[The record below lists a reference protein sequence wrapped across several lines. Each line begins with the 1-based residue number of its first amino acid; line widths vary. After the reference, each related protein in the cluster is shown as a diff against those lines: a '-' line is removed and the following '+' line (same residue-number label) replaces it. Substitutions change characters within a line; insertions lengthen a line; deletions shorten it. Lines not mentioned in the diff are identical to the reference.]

1 MKPKKKKKLTGF
13 DIALYIL
20 AVLILIVTVYPLYF
34 VVIASISEPHLVS
47 TGQVFFTPKGI
58 TMEGYQKVLNDAE
71 IWTGYR
77 NTIFYTVFGT
87 VLNLVVTLPAA
98 YALSCKKLAGRK
110 FFTML
115 VLFTMFFSGGMIPTY
130 ILVQGLHLTDTIW
143 ALILPCAASAYN
155 IVVARTYFENS
166 IPGELEEAAAI
177 DGCSNFQL
185 FFSII
190 LPLSA
195 PIVAVMTLFYGIS
208 HWNSYFD
215 GMIYLSDREL
225 YPLQVILRE
234 ILSVAQTAASQTM
247 SAEDAVTMAEQA
259 RIADLVKYVIMIVA
273 TAPVMLIYPFVQKYF
288 VKGIMIGSV
297 KG

>member
-1 MKPKKKKKLTGF
+1 
-13 DIALYIL
+13 
-20 AVLILIVTVYPLYF
+20 
-34 VVIASISEPHLVS
+34 
-47 TGQVFFTPKGI
+47 
-58 TMEGYQKVLNDAE
+58 
-71 IWTGYR
+71 
-77 NTIFYTVFGT
+77 
-87 VLNLVVTLPAA
+87 
-98 YALSCKKLAGRK
+98 
-110 FFTML
+110 
-115 VLFTMFFSGGMIPTY
+115 MIPTY

-177 DGCSNFQL
+177 DGCSNFRL

-234 ILSVAQTAASQTM
+234 ILSVAQTAASQSQTM

>member
-1 MKPKKKKKLTGF
+1 MKKKKISRFDVVLTIF
-13 DIALYIL
+13 S
-20 AVLILIVTVYPLYF
+20 LIVLLITVYPLYF

-47 TGQVFFTPKGI
+47 TGAVFFVPKGI
-58 TMEGYQKVLNDAE
+58 TWEGYQKVLKDSE
-71 IWTGYR
+71 IWIGYR
-77 NTIFYTVFGT
+77 NTIFYTVAGT
-87 VLNLVVTLPAA
+87 LLNLGITLPAA
-98 YALSCKKLAGRK
+98 YALSRKQLAGRK
-110 FFTML
+110 LFIML
-115 VLFTMFFSGGMIPTY
+115 ILFTMFFSGGMIPTY
-130 ILVQGLHLTDTIW
+130 ILVKGLHLTDTLW

-166 IPGELEEAAAI
+166 IPKELEEAATI
-177 DGCSNFQL
+177 DGCSNFKV
-185 FFSII
+185 FFRIV

-208 HWNSYFD
+208 HWNSYFN
-215 GMIYLSDREL
+215 GMIYLSDRKL
-225 YPLQVILRE
+225 FPLQVILRE
-234 ILSVAQTAASQTM
+234 ILSVAQTASSQTM

-288 VKGIMIGSV
+288 VKGVMIGSV

>member
-1 MKPKKKKKLTGF
+1 MKTKKKVTAFDVGLTIF
-13 DIALYIL
+13 
-20 AVLILIVTVYPLYF
+20 VILIFLIAVYPLYF
-34 VVIASISEPHLVS
+34 VVIASFSEPHLVS
-47 TGQVFFTPKGI
+47 TGEVFLIPKEI
-58 TMEGYQKVLNDAE
+58 TLEGYQKVLRDEE

-87 VLNLVVTLPAA
+87 ALNLAITLPAA
-98 YALSCKKLAGRK
+98 YALSRKQLAGRK
-110 FFTML
+110 LFML
-115 VLFTMFFSGGMIPTY
+115 LILFTMFFSGGMIPTY
-130 ILVQGLHLTDTIW
+130 ILVKGLHLTDTVW

-166 IPGELEEAAAI
+166 IPGELEEAARI
-177 DGCSNFQL
+177 DGCSDFKA
-185 FFSII
+185 FFRII

-215 GMIYLSDREL
+215 GMIYLSDRNL
-225 YPLQVILRE
+225 FPLQVILRE
-234 ILSVAQTAASQTM
+234 ILSVAQTSASQTM

-273 TAPVMLIYPFVQKYF
+273 TAPVMFIYPFVQKYF
-288 VKGIMIGSV
+288 VKGIMIGSI

>member
-1 MKPKKKKKLTGF
+1 MKTKRKKTAF
-13 DIALYIL
+13 DIGLTIF
-20 AVLILIVTVYPLYF
+20 VLIVFVIAVYPLYF
-34 VVIASISEPHLVS
+34 VVIASVSEPHLVS
-47 TGQVFFTPKGI
+47 TGQVFFLPKGI
-58 TMEGYQKVLNDAE
+58 TWEGYQKVLNDRE

-87 VLNLVVTLPAA
+87 VLNLVITLPAA
-98 YALSCKKLAGRK
+98 YALSRKQLAGRK
-110 FFTML
+110 LFTL
-115 VLFTMFFSGGMIPTY
+115 LILFTMFFNGGMIPTY
-130 ILVQGLHLTDTIW
+130 ILVKGLHLTDTIW

-166 IPGELEEAAAI
+166 IPKELEEAARI
-177 DGCSNFQL
+177 DGCSDFKA
-185 FFSII
+185 FFRII

-195 PIVAVMTLFYGIS
+195 PIVAVMTLFYGIF

-215 GMIYLSDREL
+215 GMIYLSDRNL
-225 YPLQVILRE
+225 FPLQVILRE
-234 ILSVAQTAASQTM
+234 ILSVAQTSASQTM
-247 SAEDAVTMAEQA
+247 SAEDAITMAEQA

>member
-1 MKPKKKKKLTGF
+1 MDGLPEYDF
-13 DIALYIL
+13 LYGIRYC
-20 AVLILIVTVYPLYF
+20 AESGRY
-34 VVIASISEPHLVS
+34 AS
-47 TGQVFFTPKGI
+47 GGI
-58 TMEGYQKVLNDAE
+58 CAFLQK
-71 IWTGYR
+71 
-77 NTIFYTVFGT
+77 
-87 VLNLVVTLPAA
+87 
-98 YALSCKKLAGRK
+98 AGRK
-110 FFTML
+110 KIFYDACA
-115 VLFTMFFSGGMIPTY
+115 VYDVFSGGMIPTY

-177 DGCSNFQL
+177 DGCSNFRL

>member
-1 MKPKKKKKLTGF
+1 MKTKKKVTAFDVGLTIF
-13 DIALYIL
+13 
-20 AVLILIVTVYPLYF
+20 VILIFLIAVYPLYF
-34 VVIASISEPHLVS
+34 VVIASFSEPHLVS
-47 TGQVFFTPKGI
+47 TGEVFLIPKEI
-58 TMEGYQKVLNDAE
+58 TLEGYQKVLRDEE

-87 VLNLVVTLPAA
+87 ALNLAITLPAA
-98 YALSCKKLAGRK
+98 YALSRKQLAGRK
-110 FFTML
+110 LFML
-115 VLFTMFFSGGMIPTY
+115 LILFTMFFSGGMIPTY
-130 ILVQGLHLTDTIW
+130 ILVKGLHLMVTVW

-166 IPGELEEAAAI
+166 IPGELEEAARI
-177 DGCSNFQL
+177 DGCSDFKA
-185 FFSII
+185 FFRII

-215 GMIYLSDREL
+215 GMIYLSDRNL
-225 YPLQVILRE
+225 FPLQVILRE
-234 ILSVAQTAASQTM
+234 ILSVAQTSASQTM

-273 TAPVMLIYPFVQKYF
+273 TAPVMFIYPFVQKYF
-288 VKGIMIGSV
+288 VKGIMIGSI

>member
-1 MKPKKKKKLTGF
+1 M
-13 DIALYIL
+13 
-20 AVLILIVTVYPLYF
+20 
-34 VVIASISEPHLVS
+34 S
-47 TGQVFFTPKGI
+47 TGAVFFVPKGI
-58 TMEGYQKVLNDAE
+58 TWEGYQKVLKDSE
-71 IWTGYR
+71 IWIGYR
-77 NTIFYTVFGT
+77 NTIFYTVAGT
-87 VLNLVVTLPAA
+87 LLNLGITLPAA
-98 YALSCKKLAGRK
+98 YALSRKQLAGRK
-110 FFTML
+110 LFIML
-115 VLFTMFFSGGMIPTY
+115 ILFTMFFSGGMIPTY
-130 ILVQGLHLTDTIW
+130 ILVKGLHLTDTLW

-166 IPGELEEAAAI
+166 IPKELEEAATI
-177 DGCSNFQL
+177 DGCSNFKV
-185 FFSII
+185 FFRIV

-215 GMIYLSDREL
+215 GMIYLSDRKL
-225 YPLQVILRE
+225 FPLQVILRE
-234 ILSVAQTAASQTM
+234 ILSVAQTASSQTM

-288 VKGIMIGSV
+288 VKGVMIGSV

>member
-1 MKPKKKKKLTGF
+1 MKKRKVTRF
-13 DIALYIL
+13 D
-20 AVLILIVTVYPLYF
+20 LILTVFALLVLLITVYPLYF
-34 VVIASISEPHLVS
+34 VVIASVSEPHLVS
-47 TGQVFFTPKGI
+47 TGNVFFVPKGI
-58 TMEGYQKVLNDAE
+58 TWEGYHKVLNDLE
-71 IWTGYR
+71 IWIGYR

-87 VLNLVVTLPAA
+87 VVNLAITLPAA
-98 YALSCKKLAGRK
+98 YALSRKRLEGRK
-110 FFTML
+110 LFTMII
-115 VLFTMFFSGGMIPTY
+115 LFTMFFSGGMIPTY
-130 ILVQGLHLTDTIW
+130 ILVKGLHLTDTVW

-166 IPGELEEAAAI
+166 IPIELEEAATI
-177 DGCSNFQL
+177 DGCSNFKV
-185 FFSII
+185 FFRIV
-190 LPLSA
+190 LPLAA

-215 GMIYLSDREL
+215 GMIYLSDRKL
-225 YPLQVILRE
+225 FPLQVILRE
-234 ILSVAQTAASQTM
+234 ILSVAQTASSQTM

-288 VKGIMIGSV
+288 VKGVMIGSV